1 MGTSVTENK
10 TTPSTDPSSSTALT
24 GKALVEEI
32 AAAAWEKKAIHLVA
46 MDVGELV
53 GYTDHVLICSGNSD
67 RQVNAIAEHIEST
80 LKANHKMRPNGVE
93 GRSSGRWVLLDY
105 VDVVIHILYQPVR
118 DYYELEKLWSD
129 ATEIPLEEPDWLQA
143 DPTSPW
149 DLR

>member
-1 MGTSVTENK
+1 MGISVTENK
-10 TTPSTDPSSSTALT
+10 TVLPDTPETPPALA
-24 GKALVEEI
+24 GADLVKEI

-53 GYTDHVLICSGNSD
+53 GYTDYVVICSGNSD
-67 RQVNAIAEHIEST
+67 RQVNAIAEHIEAT
-80 LKANHKMRPNGVE
+80 LKANHKIRPNGIE
-93 GRSSGRWVLLDY
+93 GRSSGRWILLDY

-129 ATEIPLEEPDWLQA
+129 AKQIELEEPEWLQA
-143 DPTSPW
+143 DPASPW

>member
-10 TTPSTDPSSSTALT
+10 TVPTDAPAAAPALS
-24 GKALVEEI
+24 GAELVGEI

-67 RQVNAIAEHIEST
+67 RQVNAIAEHIEAT
-80 LKANHKMRPNGVE
+80 LKANHKMRPNGIE
-93 GRSSGRWVLLDY
+93 GRSSGRWILLDY

-129 ATEIPLEEPDWLQA
+129 AKQMDLEEPEWLQE
-143 DPTSPW
+143 DPESPW

>member
-1 MGTSVTENK
+1 MGISVTKNK
-10 TTPSTDPSSSTALT
+10 TVPTPTPAIPPALA
-24 GKALVEEI
+24 GAELVKEI

-67 RQVNAIAEHIEST
+67 RQVNAIAEHIEAT
-80 LKANHKMRPNGVE
+80 LKANHKMRPNGIE
-93 GRSSGRWVLLDY
+93 GRSSGRWILLDY

-129 ATEIPLEEPDWLQA
+129 AKQMDLEEPEWLQE
-143 DPTSPW
+143 DPESPW